1 MVYDGTERLVHV
13 SFSEGCFV
21 ELVWLF
27 LFIYVYAG
35 KKCFLNT
42 RSSVQ
47 EKNRIKKKTEV
58 MLSN

>member
-1 MVYDGTERLVHV
+1 MTAQKDLSMFLSLRVV
-13 SFSEGCFV
+13 FV